1 MFLKKDKKNDNKGY
15 KRILIYIIVFL
26 VTYVILLTTI
36 SPKKHNL
43 SVGDIATVDIKAPID
58 TVDEIATQEKIEEAI
73 AKAKEDKKSPKTG
86 DNTQVAGYAVTL
98 VACIALIAYY
108 FKKMVVSK

>member
-1 MFLKKDKKNDNKGY
+1 MILKK
-15 KRILIYIIVFL
+15 
-26 VTYVILLTTI
+26 
-36 SPKKHNL
+36 
-43 SVGDIATVDIKAPID
+43 
-58 TVDEIATQEKIEEAI
+58 EE

-98 VACIALIAYY
+98 VSCIALIAYY